1 MAGKLNRRQ
10 MQGFTLLELIVV
22 ISILGMI
29 TGMAT
34 EYYLV
39 SSNQQRHETTVQR
52 VAEVRRAILGDTRH
66 TLNGEAMLSGF
77 VVDVGRLPDSLQALL
92 QPGYCDVSDQT
103 QLYLTQQSCNDKGYS
118 WQDLRDDGWKGPYLE
133 ATGYEVFSDALGSEY
148 EQPVF
153 RDGWGT
159 VNAQPA
165 EDFLNSGWLFQRVS
179 LNDQGTPERG
189 DDQWVAAQYGNNI
202 QLQSLGLDG
211 LAGTRSEAGTP
222 EQAYEKEYP
231 ALSGTT
237 MPLVTEPSFAGG
249 GIQLVVQNQLSVGAA
264 LCISWEGQATGSL
277 ALTGEQALAPL
288 AIYSPPAGQGPAAP
302 VQGFINFSATFDSDG
317 DCSTDD
323 AADYDGHILLLP
335 SASMAVHP
343 AVPGSRLFIALGR
356 NGQVYMP

>member
-1 MAGKLNRRQ
+1 MTGALSKRQ
-10 MQGFTLLELIVV
+10 VRGFTLLELIVV

-29 TGMAT
+29 TSLAT

-39 SSNQQRHETTVQR
+39 SSNQQRHETTVNR
-52 VAEVRRAILGDTRH
+52 VAEVRMAILGDSRH

-77 VVDVGRLPDSLQALL
+77 VVDVGRLPNSLQELL
-92 QPGYCDVSDQT
+92 QPGFCDVSDPT
-103 QLYLTQQSCNDKGYS
+103 LLYFSQKVCNDKGYS
-118 WQDLRDDGWKGPYLE
+118 WLDLRDDGWKGPYLE
-133 ATGYEVFSDALGSEY
+133 ATGYEVFSDSLGGEH

-159 VNAQPA
+159 VNAQTS
-165 EDFLNSGWLFQRVS
+165 EDFYNSGWLFQRVS

-189 DDQWVAAQYGNNI
+189 DDQWVTAQYGNNI
-202 QLQSLGLDG
+202 QLQSMGLDG
-211 LAGTRSEAGTP
+211 LVGTRSEAGTP

-237 MPLVTEPSFAGG
+237 LPLVSESSFAGG
-249 GIQLVVQNQLSVGAA
+249 GIQLVIQNQLSVGAA
-264 LCISWEGQATGSL
+264 LCISWEGQAAGNL
-277 ALTGEQALAPL
+277 ALTGEQSLAPL
-288 AIYSPPAGQGPAAP
+288 ALYSPPAGQGPVAP

-323 AADYDGHILLLP
+323 AADYDGHIIFLP

-343 AVPGSRLFIALGR
+343 AVPGSRLFVALSR